1 MRRHLA
7 REQHR
12 GHRRLV
18 QISRVRVPDAAEIDL
33 LVLELLHFDHLRKA
47 GDALDEGILDRLAD
61 TSREGHELLRAK
73 PLLAEE
79 DHQVLEPG
87 IANFRK
93 IFIGKGARQ
102 VNPVNFRAKRASNAS
117 YFHTMQIMQSN
128 LRFAPAKV
136 DVEKRPDGSMILR
149 SPQKLGP
156 YARCVTE
163 WLVHWSDGAPERV
176 FLAERRKDGWR
187 KLSYRETY
195 GEVRRIGQA
204 LLDLGLG
211 KDRPVAILSDNSVNH
226 ALLALG
232 AMHVGVP
239 VAPISPAYSLMS
251 KDFGKLK
258 YIFELVQPGLVYA
271 SDPEKFK
278 LALAA
283 IGAKSTPVETLLESN
298 PGSTME
304 REFLKI
310 GPDTVAKILFTS
322 GSTGQPKGVVNTH
335 RMLCANQQMIA
346 QAWPFLEERAPV
358 IVDWLPW
365 NHTFG
370 GNHNFNLLLRNGGT
384 LYIDGGKPAPGL
396 AEITVRNL
404 REIAPTMYFNVPR
417 GYDLLL
423 PFLENDA
430 ELRRN
435 FFSELD
441 VLFYAAAALPQNLW
455 ERIER
460 LARNE
465 KGGRLAM
472 LSAWGSTETSPLA
485 SSVHFLMERAG
496 VIGLPVAGCELKLVP
511 SAGKLEVRVRGA
523 NVMPGYYKRP
533 DLTRAAFDDE
543 GFYRIGDAVKFADP
557 ADAAKGIVF
566 DGRVAEDFKL
576 STGTWV
582 HVGAVRIRLIAAGD
596 PVIQDA
602 VITGHDRN
610 EVGALVFLNVNVAK
624 SMSGD
629 AIRARLVE
637 TLKALSLETGS
648 STHPTRLMVM
658 TEPPSIDANE
668 ITDKGYLNQ
677 RAVLRRRAALVER
690 LYSP

>member
-1 MRRHLA
+1 ML
-7 REQHR
+7 
-12 GHRRLV
+12 
-18 QISRVRVPDAAEIDL
+18 
-33 LVLELLHFDHLRKA
+33 
-47 GDALDEGILDRLAD
+47 
-61 TSREGHELLRAK
+61 
-73 PLLAEE
+73 
-79 DHQVLEPG
+79 
-87 IANFRK
+87 
-93 IFIGKGARQ
+93 
-102 VNPVNFRAKRASNAS
+102 
-117 YFHTMQIMQSN
+117 QSN
-128 LRFAPAKV
+128 LRFAPAQV
-136 DVEKRPDGSMILR
+136 DVENRSDGTMVLR
-149 SPQKLGP
+149 SPQKLGA

-163 WLVHWSDGAPERV
+163 WLVHWSDHQAERI
-176 FLAERRKDGWR
+176 FLAERSADSWR
-187 KLSYRETY
+187 RMSYRESY
-195 GEVRRIGQA
+195 GAVRRIGQA
-204 LLDLGLG
+204 LLNLGLNQE
-211 KDRPVAILSDNSVNH
+211 RPVAILSDNSVDH

-251 KDFGKLK
+251 KDFGRLK

-271 SDPEKFK
+271 SDPQKFAP
-278 LALAA
+278 ALAA
-283 IGAKSTPVETLLESN
+283 VGAKSISVAELLETN

-304 REFLKI
+304 REFSKVK
-310 GPDTVAKILFTS
+310 PESVAKILFTS
-322 GSTGQPKGVVNTH
+322 GSTGTPKGVINTH
-335 RMLCANQQMIA
+335 RMLCANQQMLA
-346 QAWPFLEERAPV
+346 QAWPFVEDRPPV

-396 AEITVRNL
+396 AELTARNL
-404 REIAPTMYFNVPR
+404 KEIAPTMYFNVPR

-423 PFLENDA
+423 PFLEKDA
-430 ELRRN
+430 ELRRS

-460 LARNE
+460 LAQME

-485 SSVHFLMERAG
+485 SSVHFLTARAG

-523 NVMPGYYKRP
+523 NVTPGYYKRP
-533 DLTRAAFDDE
+533 DLTAAAFDDE

-557 ADAAKGIVF
+557 ANAAKGIVF

-582 HVGAVRIRLIAAGD
+582 NAGAVRIRLIAAAD
-596 PVIQDA
+596 PLIQDA
-602 VITGHDRN
+602 VITGHDRD
-610 EVGALVFLNVNVAK
+610 ELGALVFLSPAARDLQPEEV
-624 SMSGD
+624 
-629 AIRARLVE
+629 RARLGNV
-637 TLKALSLETGS
+637 LRGFSGGS
-648 STHPTRLMVM
+648 SSYPARLMVM

-668 ITDKGYLNQ
+668 ITDKGYMNQ
-677 RAVLRRRAALVER
+677 RAVLERRAAFVEK
-690 LYSP
+690 LYSSDESVINA